1 MRLESC
7 KTLLDSFSPDRILV
21 VQMDTTGSNIESD
34 HIIRLTACTMD
45 GERILNIDDV
55 NSNAEDI
62 SSKINKFFALIG
74 SDLFE
79 RLLPFLAKA
88 GVNIDVDVGADLQK
102 EWNEIIGTY
111 NSLIGDWNRISLS
124 SLAGTYHFRPHPEQY
139 PHEFNKVYSYVFLT
153 EKAAEIG
160 SISLKGTRRSQ
171 LQIYRKTQK
180 DISHEHPVF

>member
-7 KTLLDSFSPDRILV
+7 KTLLDSFSPNRILV
-21 VQMDTTGSNIESD
+21 IQMDTTGSNPESD

-55 NSNAEDI
+55 NTYADDI
-62 SSKINKFFALIG
+62 STKINRSFALIG
-74 SDLFE
+74 VDLFE
-79 RLLPFLAKA
+79 RVIPFLTQS
-88 GVNIDVDVGADLQK
+88 GVNINIDIAADLQM

-111 NSLIGDWNRISLS
+111 NSLTGDWNRISLS
-124 SLAGTYHFRPHPEQY
+124 SLAGTYQFRPHPELY
-139 PHEFNKVYSYVFLT
+139 PNEFNKVYSYVFLA

-160 SISLKGTRRSQ
+160 SITLKGTRRSQ

-180 DISHEHPVF
+180 DIAHEHPVF